1 MRDNVRRRETTPS
14 VFYRISD
21 VDPLETL
28 WTGSL
33 EEGRFNN
40 VAAFEYVNL
49 MGSAHQFDVDR
60 QRYLC
65 RAG

>member
-1 MRDNVRRRETTPS
+1 VS
-14 VFYRISD
+14 KYRFWPAAAGCATG
-21 VDPLETL
+21 VDHLETL

-49 MGSAHQFDVDR
+49 MGSAYQFDVDR

>member
-1 MRDNVRRRETTPS
+1 MPHL
-14 VFYRISD
+14 
-21 VDPLETL
+21 DPLETL

-49 MGSAHQFDVDR
+49 MGSAYQFDVDR

>member
-1 MRDNVRRRETTPS
+1 MDRGTPCTVLQRDLTAL
-14 VFYRISD
+14 
-21 VDPLETL
+21 DPLETL

-49 MGSAHQFDVDR
+49 MGSAYQFDVDR